1 MGRILL
7 IEFKDQDSSMF
18 DEIMN
23 ALKSYPNIEYLRL
36 NEESVLSLPGLEINL
51 NRRKVYCNQ
60 NEIILT
66 VKEYEILCLLGN
78 NIGRVLTYEQIY
90 QRVWGADALG
100 NERKAVGFYVRN
112 LRKKLFSP
120 IPPPLLTIKSVRE
133 IGYRIVTNI

>member
-23 ALKSYPNIEYLRL
+23 ALKSYLNIEYLHL
-36 NEESVLSLPGLEINL
+36 SEESVLSLPGLEINL

-78 NIGRVLTYEQIY
+78 NMGRVLTYEQIY

-100 NERKAVGFYVRN
+100 NERKAVGFHVRN

-120 IPPPLLTIKSVRE
+120 NPPPPLTIESFRE
-133 IGYRIVTNI
+133 IGYRIVMNI